1 MSLKVYIFCI
11 YCKSRLY
18 RPLDTWLKVDNIEL
32 ASSGHRLKDDIPVV
46 LEHLLDPV
54 NIVGDV
60 SVHAVCSNLI
70 GETSA
75 SIGDWKWN
83 FSPYFRK
90 L

>member
-1 MSLKVYIFCI
+1 MSIKVYIFF
-11 YCKSRLY
+11 CKSRLY
-18 RPLDTWLKVDNIEL
+18 RPLDTWLRVDNIEL